1 MSTPRLT
8 THDVAQTRKPA
19 SPDTTRRLS
28 ALPDGFDVEAWTRAA
43 CDASGVPFA
52 VEDPL
57 ALLKL
62 RDLAKHPA

>member
-1 MSTPRLT
+1 MRTPRLT
-8 THDVAQTRKPA
+8 AHDAAPTRKPA
-19 SPDTTRRLS
+19 SPDTTRRPS

>member
-8 THDVAQTRKPA
+8 THDAAPTRKPA
-19 SPDTTRRLS
+19 SPRRLS